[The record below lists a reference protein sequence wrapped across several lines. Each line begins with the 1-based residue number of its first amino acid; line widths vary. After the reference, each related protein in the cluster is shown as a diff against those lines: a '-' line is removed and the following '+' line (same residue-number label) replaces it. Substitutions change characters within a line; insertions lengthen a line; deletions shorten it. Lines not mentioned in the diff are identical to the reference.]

1 VRVADDALDQRTVV
15 RARERFAFAK
25 SERPTATQIWNASL
39 VLGGGVFLDGRQD
52 EVGNVMMLRASRGH
66 AELKPARFDPRL
78 EERPAQCKKHEL
90 RVAPPKG
97 RSPVRIVEKLDA
109 LFGGHGLEL
118 FADETD
124 AHLDLFQPG

>member
-1 VRVADDALDQRTVV
+1 MRVADDSLDQSTVV

-25 SERPTATQIWNASL
+25 GERPTATKIRNASL
-39 VLGGGVFLDGRQD
+39 VLGRGVFLDGRQD
-52 EVGNVMMLRASRGH
+52 EVGNLMMLRATSGH

-78 EERPAQCKKHEL
+78 EERPAEGKKHEL
-90 RVAPPKG
+90 RVAPPEG

-109 LFGGHGLEL
+109 LFSGQGLEL